1 MRRWARARYGLPRAP
16 HARSSALSVYVSG
29 RTPCE
34 RICSISASTLVSSPG
49 VRLRLGLGPGLAAR
63 VRARVRVRPQ
73 AQAQAQAQAPAALD
87 ELISLDARTLP
98 CEAIHEDVEWHC
110 SGGAARRI
118 VRVEHLD
125 RGCDPTAR
133 DEGGEHQRESPLLVS
148 TKGRG

>member
-1 MRRWARARYGLPRAP
+1 M
-16 HARSSALSVYVSG
+16 SVYVSG

-63 VRARVRVRPQ
+63 VRARVRLRPQ
-73 AQAQAQAQAPAALD
+73 AQAQAQAQAPAPRALPLD
-87 ELISLDARTLP
+87 ERISLDARTLP

-110 SGGAARRI
+110 SSGAARRI

-148 TKGRG
+148 TKGQG

>member
-1 MRRWARARYGLPRAP
+1 M
-16 HARSSALSVYVSG
+16 
-29 RTPCE
+29 
-34 RICSISASTLVSSPG
+34 
-49 VRLRLGLGPGLAAR
+49 GLGPGLAAR
-63 VRARVRVRPQ
+63 VRVRVRVRPQ
-73 AQAQAQAQAPAALD
+73 AQAQARAQAQAQAQAAAQAQAQAPAILD
-87 ELISLDARTLP
+87 KLISLDARTLP

-148 TKGRG
+148 TKGQG